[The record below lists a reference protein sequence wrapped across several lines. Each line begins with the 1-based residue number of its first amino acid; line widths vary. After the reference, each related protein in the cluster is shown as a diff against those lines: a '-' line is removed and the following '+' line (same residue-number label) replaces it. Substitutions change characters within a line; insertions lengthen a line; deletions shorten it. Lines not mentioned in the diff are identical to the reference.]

1 MTVRFS
7 TGEGTHM
14 MDDTQWFVE
23 PAPGAGC
30 SIGLRVRKRLAR
42 VESPYQTIEIFE
54 TEDFGHLMAIDGC
67 IMLTERDHFIYH
79 EMLVHPALLTH
90 PLPRRVV
97 IVGGGDC
104 GTLTEVLK
112 HPEVESAVQV
122 EIDQAVTALARRH
135 FSELARAGDDPRA
148 VLHYEDALRWIE
160 RAPPA
165 SIDVLCIDS
174 TDPVGP
180 AKGLFESEFYR
191 TCRSRLKP
199 DGILALQ
206 SESPF
211 LYPDLVKQIH
221 GRLAQA
227 GFRERLLLPFSQPTY
242 PSGVWSVSLA
252 SSTTPLNRFRS
263 PDTLTPPPRYYSS
276 ALHRGLVDGLPT
288 LFQQLL

>member
-1 MTVRFS
+1 
-7 TGEGTHM
+7 M
-14 MDDTQWFVE
+14 MDDSRWFVE

-30 SIGLRVRKRLAR
+30 SIGLRISRRIEQVK
-42 VESPYQTIEIFE
+42 SPFQTIEIFE
-54 TEDFGHLMAIDGC
+54 TADFGHLMAIDGC

-90 PLPRRVV
+90 PRPGRIV

-135 FSELARAGDDPRA
+135 FPELARAGDDPRA
-148 VLHYEDALRWIE
+148 VLHYEDALLWIE

-180 AKGLFESEFYR
+180 AKGLFETDFYA
-191 TCRSRLKP
+191 TCLSRLKP

-211 LYPDLVKQIH
+211 LYPDLVKEIH

-227 GFRERLLLPFSQPTY
+227 GFRERLLLPFPQPTY

-252 SSTTPLNRFRS
+252 SSLTPLGTFRM
-263 PDTLTPPPRYYSS
+263 PTPSLIPAPRYYS
-276 ALHRGLVDGLPT
+276 AGLHRGLIEGLPE
-288 LFQQLL
+288 LFQKLL